1 GLRGLIKDEIEYD
14 MPAKDVCSPVFTTFS
29 NPLFKDNDDFDSS
42 DDESLPDEDDGN
54 SQQEEINIVTKTDDV
69 LPSSDENN
77 NDSSDD
83 SLLEE
88 VDLFLS
94 DNSIPSGIENFDSPL
109 IPRPPPKPP
118 DDNFDLEPEVISAV
132 MEDIDEPDE
141 HFNPGGEIFVSTNI

>member
-1 GLRGLIKDEIEYD
+1 MRLIENSVYDNSFPRSPKELNAEITDTIIESI
-14 MPAKDVCSPVFTTFS
+14 PLLPIPVQ
-29 NPLFKDNDDFDSS
+29 
-42 DDESLPDEDDGN
+42 DGN
-54 SQQEEINIVTKTDDV
+54 SQQEEIEIITKTDDV
-69 LPSSDENN
+69 LPPSDENN

-88 VDLFLS
+88 VDLFLF

-141 HFNPGGEIFVSTNI
+141 HFNPGGEIFVSINI